1 MSVRAA
7 GYCSSA
13 LLTGVDQGR
22 KGSRTGELVR
32 WVSGSLMLRYLVAA
46 CCVAAG
52 VLAGPEGG
60 IGEVHSAVKLDAAY
74 TASLIGIPIGQISWT
89 IELSDKQYTAAATGS
104 TIGLLR
110 VFANGRG
117 AANAH
122 GMVDANEPVASDFVV
137 KYVSGSA
144 SDEIRIAF
152 SGGKAKE
159 SLTHPP
165 RPDPSGVPLTDAN
178 RVGVVDPMTALLIR
192 VPGNGDTAVPAA
204 CERKIAVFDG
214 HMRYDLQLAFK
225 RIEQVRA
232 NAGYQGP
239 AVVCAVYFSPLAGY
253 DIGRSSVRYLKE
265 QRGMEMWLAP
275 IAGTRLLVPFRV
287 LVPTPIGLGILQATR
302 FVLAPEVEPAN
313 ATNAH

>member
-1 MSVRAA
+1 
-7 GYCSSA
+7 
-13 LLTGVDQGR
+13 
-22 KGSRTGELVR
+22 
-32 WVSGSLMLRYLVAA
+32 MLRYLIAA

-89 IELSDKQYTAAATGS
+89 IELRDKQYTAAATGS

-137 KYVSGSA
+137 KYASGSS

-152 SGGKAKE
+152 NGGKAKE

-192 VPGNGDTAVPAA
+192 VPGDGDTAVPAA

-214 HMRYDLQLAFK
+214 HMRYDLQLVFK

-253 DIGRSSVRYLKE
+253 DIGRSGVRYLKE
-265 QRGMEMWLAP
+265 QRGMEIWLAP